1 MKKSLIALAA
11 LATAGVVS
19 AQSSVTI
26 YGSFDAG
33 VASERSAAGVRLN
46 KLDSGI
52 SSANR
57 LGFRGT
63 EDLGGGLKA
72 GFVAETGFCGDSNA
86 AADGTG
92 NAAAAGKT
100 AVTNNFCSGGNNF
113 MGRQAFV
120 SLDGGFGGVRLG
132 RQYSPAYLVLGSI
145 DPFAN
150 GYYSQARNLF
160 DDMGAY
166 GDATKRTA
174 NGRVSNAFNYS
185 TPNLAGFSANVL
197 YGFGEVAGNNAGS
210 RVVGFSASYANGPLL
225 VAYAY
230 NKANN
235 AGNTD
240 SRKDNLLGATYDF
253 GVAKAHLGFG
263 RGKNDVTGAGTTQ
276 YGDARNALVGLTVP
290 VGSGAF
296 KVSYVRHDDRSAVNA
311 DARQVGLGY
320 DYNLSKRTKLYA
332 NVARMSN
339 KNTATYVLGNGTY
352 AGTGDRAFALG
363 VAHSF

>member
-11 LATAGVVS
+11 LAAAGVVS

-26 YGSFDAG
+26 YGLVDAG

-46 KLDSGI
+46 KLDGGI
-52 SSANR
+52 TAGTR

-72 GFVAETGFCGDSNA
+72 GFVAETGFAVDTNA
-86 AADGTG
+86 GSPNWG
-92 NAAAAGKT
+92 
-100 AVTNNFCSGGNNF
+100 SGGNF

-120 SLDGGFGGVRLG
+120 SLDGGFGGLRLG
-132 RQYSPAYLVLGSI
+132 RQYTPGYVTLGSI
-145 DPFAN
+145 DPFSN

-160 DDMGAY
+160 DDLGGYGA
-166 GDATKRTA
+166 ANARTG
-174 NGRVSNAFNYS
+174 NGRANNAIQYS

-197 YGFGEVAGNNAGS
+197 YGLGEVAGNNSAS
-210 RVVGFSASYANGPLL
+210 RVVGFSAAYANGPLL

-235 AGNTD
+235 PTAAD

-253 GVAKAHLGFG
+253 GVVKAHLGFG
-263 RGKNDVTGAGTTQ
+263 RGKNNATAAGTTQ
-276 YGDARNALVGLTVP
+276 FGDARNALVGLTVP
-290 VGSGAF
+290 VGPGAI
-296 KVSYVRHDDRSAVNA
+296 KASYVRHDDRSLVNA
-311 DARQVGLGY
+311 DARQVGIGY
-320 DYNLSKRTKLYA
+320 DYNLSKRTKVYA
-332 NVARMSN
+332 NYARMSN
-339 KNTATYVLGNGTY
+339 KNGATYVLNNSTNT
-352 AGTGDRAFALG
+352 GTGDRAFALG